1 MWLVRWYLIKHT
13 AGALSERRDG
23 SSREKTEG
31 DLGRIWVQP
40 FPSFTLIC
48 YNCAGFFLY
57 TSFYLLNRRGGGGVR
72 YETEEKEALPSAG
85 EKILNLPHFCSL
97 SLSL

>member
-1 MWLVRWYLIKHT
+1 MQLVRWYLIKHT

-40 FPSFTLIC
+40 FPCFTLIC
-48 YNCAGFFLY
+48 YNCAGFFFIYFVLF
-57 TSFYLLNRRGGGGVR
+57 TEWGVGGGGGG
-72 YETEEKEALPSAG
+72 TL
-85 EKILNLPHFCSL
+85 
-97 SLSL
+97 